1 MKIKILKD
9 QPGAWE
15 GIDVHLFKKDEV
27 YVIGEY
33 PMSDILGEMFLEEK
47 WAEIVVDE
55 VVEPFEPEPELPS
68 FDEVKEE
75 DEPEEEYIPINQ
87 REKMV
92 KSAPQNKAEPKKKKK
107 KK

>member
-33 PMSDILGEMFLEEK
+33 PMSDILGAMFLEEK
-47 WAEIVVDE
+47 WAEIVVEE
-55 VVEPFEPEPELPS
+55 VVEPFQPEPELPS
-68 FDEVKEE
+68 FDEVED
-75 DEPEEEYIPINQ
+75 DEPEEEYVPINQ

>member
-27 YVIGEY
+27 YIIGEY
-33 PMSDILGEMFLEEK
+33 PMSDILGAMFLEEK
-47 WAEIVVDE
+47 WAEIVVE
-55 VVEPFEPEPELPS
+55 KVVEPFEPELELPS
-68 FDEVKEE
+68 FDEVED
-75 DEPEEEYIPINQ
+75 DEPEEEYVPINQ